1 MNHTGV
7 PFKNQSQI
15 HTVAVSLFVTLIP
28 YVLEKN
34 IRGIF
39 LPEKKKLRK
48 VYGLR

>member
-1 MNHTGV
+1 MNHTGD

-34 IRGIF
+34 IREIF
-39 LPEKKKLRK
+39 LPEKEA
-48 VYGLR
+48 